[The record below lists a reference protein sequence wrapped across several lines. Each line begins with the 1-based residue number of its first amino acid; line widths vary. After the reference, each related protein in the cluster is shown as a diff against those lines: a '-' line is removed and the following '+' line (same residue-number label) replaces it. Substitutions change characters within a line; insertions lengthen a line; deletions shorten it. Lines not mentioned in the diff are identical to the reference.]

1 MKFIKPVLWII
12 GGLVLLLIVA
22 GVALVTLVDPNDYK
36 AQIVQVV
43 KDKQQRTLVL
53 EGDLSLTLFPRVGI
67 ALGKTSLSEFQSEK
81 IFARMESAKVS
92 VAVLPLLRKQ
102 VQIAR
107 IELDGLEATLIR
119 DKNGKTNLDDLLAKP
134 SGDDKKTVE
143 DSAPKSPD
151 DAVAIDIEGI
161 RITRSQLHLRDAMT
175 NTIATLRDI
184 DLDSGRIADKTPSRI
199 ALRAKLVG
207 DKPKGTA
214 ELVLDTRFE
223 FDAAAQA
230 VRTEKLSLS
239 INGAFDKQ
247 ALKATLE
254 AALLDFN
261 ASQNTLALKD
271 VKLDASGQLG
281 DLVLSKAAL
290 SAPQLSVTPQ
300 KAQGDDVNGEVVLA
314 GKQPLE
320 MKFSLSGISGNAEA
334 LKIAKLALDA
344 KTRIGE
350 RSIAKKVTTPINASL
365 THKTIELPALQA
377 DVEVSGGGQQAVQM
391 HATGALRVDAGKEP
405 LAVRFDLVADN
416 LNLDLLLPPTSP
428 TQPVATQQTAQNAEG
443 TSKPVGE
450 QPIDLSALKKLDLA
464 GQLRIGQLQVHGL
477 KASAVS
483 AALKA
488 AGGQLDAAPLSAKL
502 YDGSLSGSA
511 QVNAH
516 RNSYAVKQTLSNIN
530 IHPLLVD
537 VAQKDLLE
545 GRGNVTL
552 DITTNGNTVTA
563 LKKAL
568 DGTASVVLK
577 DGAIKGINLAKTL
590 RDFKAKLNQK
600 TTESQSANRN
610 EKTDFSEMSASFK
623 ISNGVAN
630 NNDLSVKS
638 PFLRAGGNG
647 NIDIGNS
654 RIDYLLKATLV
665 NTSTGQGGKDLAQV
679 KDLTVPVRLI
689 GPLDAMAYE
698 IDWGSVSSEALK
710 NAAKPKLEEK
720 KKELREKLNKELLKG
735 LFK

>member
-377 DVEVSGGGQQAVQM
+377 DVEVSGGGQKAVQM

>member
-223 FDAAAQA
+223 FDAAGQA

-377 DVEVSGGGQQAVQM
+377 DVEVSGGGQKAVQM

>member
-1 MKFIKPVLWII
+1 MKFIKPVLWIV
-12 GGLVLLLIVA
+12 GGLLALLIA
-22 GVALVTLVDPNDYK
+22 AAIALVTLVNPNDYK

-53 EGDLSLTLFPRVGI
+53 EGDLSLTLFPRIGI
-67 ALGKTSLSEFQSEK
+67 ALGKTSLSEFQSQK

-107 IELDGLEATLIR
+107 IELDGLEATLSR

-134 SGDDKKTVE
+134 PGDDKKTVE

-161 RITRSQLHLRDAMT
+161 RITRSQLHVRDAMT

-184 DLDSGRIADKTPSRI
+184 DLDSGRIANRTPSRI

-207 DKPKGTA
+207 EKPKGQA
-214 ELVLDTRFE
+214 ELALDTRFE

-261 ASQNTLALKD
+261 ASQNTLALKG

-281 DLVLSKAAL
+281 ELVLSKATL

-344 KTRIGE
+344 KTHIGE
-350 RSIAKKVTTPINASL
+350 RSIAKQVTTPVNASL
-365 THKTIELPALQA
+365 THKTIELTALQA
-377 DVEVSGGGQQAVQM
+377 DVEVSGGGQKAVQM

-405 LAVRFDLVADN
+405 LAVRFDLVSDN

-443 TSKPVGE
+443 ASKPVGE
-450 QPIDLSALKKLDLA
+450 QPIDLSVLKKLDLA
-464 GQLRIGQLQVHGL
+464 GQLRLGQLQVHGL

-483 AALKA
+483 ATLKA

-516 RNSYAVKQTLSNIN
+516 RNCYAVKQTLSNIN

-552 DITTNGNTVTA
+552 DIATSGNTVTA

-568 DGTASVVLK
+568 DGTASMVLK

-600 TTESQSANRN
+600 ATESQSANRN

-623 ISNGVAN
+623 INNGVAN

-665 NTSTGQGGKDLAQV
+665 NTSTGQGGKDLSQV
-679 KDLTVPVRLI
+679 KDITVPVRLV
-689 GPLDAMAYE
+689 GPLDAISYE
-698 IDWGSVSSEALK
+698 IDWASVSSEALK

-720 KKELREKLNKELLKG
+720 KKELREKLLKG